1 LLIISLYLFI
11 IFELFLKNGDAKM
24 TSKFEDF
31 EQDQSMIKSNQQQ
44 KFSTDNFELI
54 SAYLDGELSP
64 TERYQVQKW
73 IDEDPQVKQL
83 YHQLL
88 ALQGQIQSLEVPP
101 NQRTEREITEQVF
114 QSLDR
119 QRHRRWILLAGSAI
133 AASCLAT
140 ITGLIPGLMPA
151 SLRVAQS
158 PDSREQVPDV
168 ASEQVMLAVALN
180 KPAINIPKLVNGYTL
195 EGSSPGKNQI

>member
-1 LLIISLYLFI
+1 
-11 IFELFLKNGDAKM
+11 M

-31 EQDQSMIKSNQQQ
+31 EPNQPMVSSNQQK

-64 TERYQVQKW
+64 VEKYQVQKW
-73 IDEDPQVKQL
+73 IDEDPHVKQI
-83 YHQLL
+83 YHKLL
-88 ALQGQIQSLEVPP
+88 ALQGQMQSLEVPP
-101 NQRTEREITEQVF
+101 DQRTVGAITEQVF

-119 QRHRRWILLAGSAI
+119 QRRRRRLLWGGSAI
-133 AASCLAT
+133 AASCLAA
-140 ITGLIPGLMPA
+140 ITGLIPGLMPS

-158 PDSREQVPDV
+158 PNSRELAPNVRP
-168 ASEQVMLAVALN
+168 EQVMLAVALN
-180 KPAINIPKLVNGYTL
+180 KPAINIPKVVNGYII